1 MLGLYFCTFTLHQTF
16 SSWVIKATILHFIRD
31 EAHAFGCGVFAVLL
45 HSLTLPCR
53 TVTVDSNGSFHL
65 NYPKGKSQENSEFL
79 SRFECNGKSVRKDDR
94 IKQSENHTSDKFSSI
109 KPALKF
115 PGIREC
121 VCVCVVRVC
130 RGYEIKIIC
139 LCYSY
144 CGAKKVQW
152 SSVEASKKWRIF
164 IALLFSFIWSTSTR
178 LKSHTTWIIS
188 SFLFSVCISFRD
200 LHALNSSF
208 KSHPSRNVCVCVCT
222 EPYISYVVLFDM
234 HKNST

>member
-1 MLGLYFCTFTLHQTF
+1 MHLVAEFLRSFCIVLHFLAVRLRLILMALSTWTIRKENLKKIPNSYLGLNA
-16 SSWVIKATILHFIRD
+16 I
-31 EAHAFGCGVFAVLL
+31 
-45 HSLTLPCR
+45 
-53 TVTVDSNGSFHL
+53 
-65 NYPKGKSQENSEFL
+65 
-79 SRFECNGKSVRKDDR
+79 GKSVRKDDR

-121 VCVCVVRVC
+121 GCVCVGRVC

-164 IALLFSFIWSTSTR
+164 IALLFSFIWTTSTR

-208 KSHPSRNVCVCVCT
+208 KSHPSRNVCVCVHWTIHFICR
-222 EPYISYVVLFDM
+222 SLR
-234 HKNST
+234 HA

>member
-1 MLGLYFCTFTLHQTF
+1 MQWKIRSNRWPNQTKWKPHVRQIF
-16 SSWVIKATILHFIRD
+16 IDKTSSQV
-31 EAHAFGCGVFAVLL
+31 
-45 HSLTLPCR
+45 
-53 TVTVDSNGSFHL
+53 
-65 NYPKGKSQENSEFL
+65 
-79 SRFECNGKSVRKDDR
+79 SRN
-94 IKQSENHTSDKFSSI
+94 TWM
-109 KPALKF
+109 
-115 PGIREC
+115 C
-121 VCVCVVRVC
+121 VCVCVGRVC

-208 KSHPSRNVCVCVCT
+208 KSHPSRNVCVCVHWTKHFLCR
-222 EPYISYVVLFDM
+222 SLR
-234 HKNST
+234 HA

>member
-1 MLGLYFCTFTLHQTF
+1 MHLVAEFLRSFCIVLHFLTVRLRLILMALSTWTIRKENLKKIPNSYLGLNWTQ
-16 SSWVIKATILHFIRD
+16 W
-31 EAHAFGCGVFAVLL
+31 
-45 HSLTLPCR
+45 
-53 TVTVDSNGSFHL
+53 
-65 NYPKGKSQENSEFL
+65 
-79 SRFECNGKSVRKDDR
+79 KSVRKDDR

-121 VCVCVVRVC
+121 VCVCVGRVC

-178 LKSHTTWIIS
+178 LKTHTTWIIS
-188 SFLFSVCISFRD
+188 SFLFSICISFRD

-208 KSHPSRNVCVCVCT
+208 KSHPSSNVCVCT

>member
-31 EAHAFGCGVFAVLL
+31 EAHAFGCGIFAVLL

-121 VCVCVVRVC
+121 VC
-130 RGYEIKIIC
+130 G
-139 LCYSY
+139 
-144 CGAKKVQW
+144 
-152 SSVEASKKWRIF
+152 SSVSWLWNQDNLSVLQ
-164 IALLFSFIWSTSTR
+164 LLRSEKGSMVKCWSIKEMTDFHCITILLYLKHFYTS
-178 LKSHTTWIIS
+178 
-188 SFLFSVCISFRD
+188 
-200 LHALNSSF
+200 
-208 KSHPSRNVCVCVCT
+208 
-222 EPYISYVVLFDM
+222 
-234 HKNST
+234 